1 MTTPT
6 HEPPPSH
13 RPKPA
18 AILLVPLAVALVL
31 TLFAWPNARLE
42 PRDLPVGVAGAPPA
56 ARAVEQRLAAREGAF
71 DIRRYADEA
80 AARRA
85 IEDRDVYGAF
95 VAMPAGA
102 RVLTASAASPAVAEA
117 LARAASEGRSSEVE
131 VQDVV
136 PVTPAGSALPSSV
149 LPLLIAGILTGVAAA
164 ILATGAFARI
174 GLVVAGSALG
184 GLAAVVIVQ
193 AWLDVVEGDWVANAA
208 ALGLTVLAVA
218 SLVAGLFALLG
229 ERGLILAAVTLVLIG
244 NPFSAVGTA
253 PELLP
258 EPAGAIGQLLPPGA
272 GGNLLRSTGYFDG
285 AGAGEH
291 VLVLVLWTLAGMAAL
306 LAASAR
312 GRRPAPAGA
321 ALPAK
326 PGRA

>member
-1 MTTPT
+1 MST
-6 HEPPPSH
+6 HTQDSPRSH
-13 RPKPA
+13 RPSPA
-18 AILLVPLAVALVL
+18 AILIVPLAVAVVL

-42 PRDLPVGVAGAPPA
+42 PRDLPVGVAGPPPA

-85 IEDRDVYGAF
+85 IEDREVYGAF
-95 VAMPAGA
+95 VATPAGA
-102 RVLTASAASPAVAEA
+102 TVLTASAASPTVAQ
-117 LARAASEGRSSEVE
+117 LLTRAASEARPRAAR

-136 PVTPAGSALPSSV
+136 PATPAAPALPASV
-149 LPLLIAGILTGVAAA
+149 LPLLIAGILTGAAGA
-164 ILATGAFARI
+164 HLASRGPGRVGLILA
-174 GLVVAGSALG
+174 GSVLA

-208 ALGLTVLAVA
+208 VLGLTVLAIA
-218 SLVAGLFALLG
+218 SPVAGLFALLG
-229 ERGLILAAVTLVLIG
+229 ARGAILAALTMILIG

-285 AGAGEH
+285 AAAGDQ
-291 VLVLVLWTLAGMAAL
+291 VLILVLWSLAGMAAL
-306 LAASAR
+306 LAASVR

-321 ALPAK
+321 AVPSQ